1 MPTVL
6 IADDSMF
13 QRLMLAKIVKAQG
26 LDVLEAKNGQECL
39 DQIRAHAPALIL
51 LDLNMSVLSGLGVLE
66 TVQQE
71 SLPVKIIVIT
81 ADIQETTRQ
90 RCLALGAAMILSKP
104 VKESDVLA
112 ALHTVMAG
120 DKDGTCPA

>member
-1 MPTVL
+1 MYLEEHMPTVL

-39 DQIRAHAPALIL
+39 DLMRAHAPVLTL
-51 LDLNMSVLSGLGVLE
+51 LDLNMAVLSGLGVLE
-66 TVQQE
+66 VVQRE
-71 SLPVKIIVIT
+71 SIPVKVIVIT

-90 RCLALGAAMILSKP
+90 RCLDLGAQMVLSKP
-104 VKESDVLA
+104 VKDSDVAA
-112 ALHTVMAG
+112 ALRIALTG
-120 DKDGTCPA
+120 N